1 LFPIFTNECHKNE
14 KRKKIYI
21 YNEEKSTKKRRKIPF
36 IIRKN
41 TPEKKTIPPH
51 LSTFIFD

>member
-1 LFPIFTNECHKNE
+1 MSAIKMKNE
-14 KRKKIYI
+14 KKIYI

-41 TPEKKTIPPH
+41 TPEKNNPSPSFH
-51 LSTFIFD
+51 VHF